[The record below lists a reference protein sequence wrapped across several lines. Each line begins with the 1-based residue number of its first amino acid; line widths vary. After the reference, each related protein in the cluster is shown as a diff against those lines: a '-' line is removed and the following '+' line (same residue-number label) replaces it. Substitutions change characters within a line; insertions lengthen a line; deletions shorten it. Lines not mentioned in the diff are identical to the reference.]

1 MITFFRRFGMLAL
14 FFTALYATFA
24 SVSNVQLK
32 DWLQYLDNRDVNAS
46 FSEHTMTSEKRHVFL
61 QQKRILTLQE
71 KELPKEWIA
80 EPQTIEEVLA
90 LEQYPTVEVTATG
103 YTAGVESTGKS
114 PEHPAYGVTYSGVE
128 VKRDVYSTIAADL
141 EIYPLGT
148 IMYIPGYGYGVVADK
163 GGAIVGQKID
173 LYYPT
178 VADVYEE
185 WGKKD
190 VEVYILK
197 MGDGQ
202 VTEQDLQQLNDE
214 ESLKVF
220 YEQ

>member
-1 MITFFRRFGMLAL
+1 MITFFRRFGMLVL

-141 EIYPLGT
+141 DIYPLGT